1 MFCKKYISQITE
13 ITHEKQQADAILT
26 AIDRSMAVI
35 EFDKS
40 GNIITANDLF
50 LQTTG
55 YALSE
60 IQGKHHQMFVPQKKR
75 GTKEYQQF
83 WHALG
88 KGEFKQNK
96 YLRVSKQGDYIWLQA
111 SYNPILDENGQV
123 IKVVKFATDI
133 TAQTNRNIDLE
144 NQFIAINR
152 ALAVIEFDL
161 NGTILNAND
170 NFLNTVG
177 YSAAEIV
184 GQHHSNFVSDDEKN
198 SAEYKA
204 FWEKLKRGEYISGTF
219 KRFDKQGKVIWLE
232 AAYNAILDAE
242 GNPYKVVKYAMDVSN
257 NDLTKSLTAAV
268 NECITVLAAI
278 ADGDLTVRVEGD
290 YEGNLATLKS
300 SINET
305 VSQLTDLIGSIKE
318 VANTVY
324 GEVKQV
330 EQGSLDLNERVQRQA
345 AALEETSATMEQINA
360 SVQNNNKN
368 AQDVTQLSEKVQ
380 GQATEGSSIMHQTIE
395 AMSSIE
401 ESSQRIHDIVSL
413 IDSIAFQ
420 TNLLALNAAVEAAR
434 AGEHGR
440 GFAVVAGEVRSL
452 AQKAADAAKDIKLLI
467 EESTQRVQQGSK
479 LASHSGQTLE
489 EMTASIKQVH
499 QMMIQIG
506 QASQEQ
512 EEGVSQ
518 VNTAIGDLDSTTQQN
533 AAMVEET
540 AASAEAM
547 KHQSEQLLTI
557 VGKFRMGH
565 GELQSLNMAEASQGL
580 PSRNPHQQIL
590 PNQTTEHKKIS
601 FNPSVEKKP
610 TEKSSS
616 TDEWSDF

>member
-1 MFCKKYISQITE
+1 MFCKKYINQITE
-13 ITHEKQQADAILT
+13 ITHEKKQADAILK

-40 GNIITANDLF
+40 GKIITANDLF
-50 LQTTG
+50 LHATG

-60 IQGKHHQMFVPQKKR
+60 IQGKHHQIFVPQKTQD
-75 GTKEYQQF
+75 TKEYQQF
-83 WHALG
+83 WNALA
-88 KGEFKQNK
+88 KGEFHQGL
-96 YLRVSKQGDYIWLQA
+96 YLRLSKQGDYIWLQA
-111 SYNPILDENGQV
+111 SYNPIMDENGQV

-170 NFLNTVG
+170 NFLNTIG
-177 YSAAEIV
+177 YSAAEII
-184 GQHHSNFVSDDEKN
+184 GQHHRTFVSDDEKN
-198 SAEYKA
+198 SPEYKA
-204 FWEKLKRGEYISGTF
+204 FWEMLKRGEYISGTF

-268 NECITVLAAI
+268 NECITVLGAI

-360 SVQNNNKN
+360 SVHNNNQN
-368 AQDVTQLSEKVQ
+368 AQEVTLLSLNVQ
-380 GQATEGSSIMHQTIE
+380 EQASEGSAVMKQTID
-395 AMSSIE
+395 AMGGIQ
-401 ESSQRIHDIVSL
+401 ESSQRIGDIVSL

-452 AQKAADAAKDIKLLI
+452 AQKAANAAKDIKMLI
-467 EESTQRVQQGSK
+467 EESTQRVQQGST
-479 LASHSGQTLE
+479 LATRSGETLQ
-489 EMTASIKQVH
+489 EMTTAIQQVH
-499 QMMIQIG
+499 QMMVQIK

-547 KHQSEQLLTI
+547 KQQSEGLLEI
-557 VGKFRMGH
+557 VSKFRIDSSDLRIPSPSAILG
-565 GELQSLNMAEASQGL
+565 SQTK
-580 PSRNPHQQIL
+580 PKPMSSM
-590 PNQTTEHKKIS
+590 PN
-601 FNPSVEKKP
+601 KP
-610 TEKSSS
+610 TKPVGPAPAIQNKSPDRMASDI
-616 TDEWSDF
+616 DEWSDF

>member
-1 MFCKKYISQITE
+1 MFCKKYISQITA
-13 ITHEKQQADAILT
+13 ITNEKQQAEAILT
-26 AIDRSMAVI
+26 AIDRSMAMI

-40 GNIITANDLF
+40 GKIITANDLF

-60 IQGKHHQMFVPQKKR
+60 IQGKHHQIFVPQKTR
-75 GTKEYQQF
+75 DTKEYQQF
-83 WHALG
+83 WRALA
-88 KGEFKQNK
+88 KGEFQQDK

-170 NFLNTVG
+170 NFLQTVG
-177 YSAAEIV
+177 YTESEIV
-184 GQHHSNFVSDDEKN
+184 GQHHKMFVSDDEKN

-204 FWEKLKRGEYISGTF
+204 FWEMLKRGEYISGTF

-242 GNPYKVVKYAMDVSN
+242 GNPYKVVKYAMNVSN

-268 NECITVLAAI
+268 NECITVLGAI

-305 VSQLTDLIGSIKE
+305 ASQLTDLIGSIKE

-330 EQGSLDLNERVQRQA
+330 EQGSLDLNDRVQRQA
-345 AALEETSATMEQINA
+345 AALEETSATMHQMHA

-368 AQDVTQLSEKVQ
+368 AQDVTQLSQNVQ
-380 GQATEGSSIMHQTIE
+380 EQATQGSSVMQETIE
-395 AMSSIE
+395 AMGNIE
-401 ESSQRIHDIVSL
+401 ESSQRIGDIVSL

-440 GFAVVAGEVRSL
+440 GFAVVASEVRSL
-452 AQKAADAAKDIKLLI
+452 AQKAADAAKDITKLI
-467 EESTQRVQQGSK
+467 DESTQRVQHGST
-479 LASHSGQTLE
+479 LATRSGETLQ
-489 EMTASIKQVH
+489 EMTTAIQQVH
-499 QMMIQIG
+499 QMMVQIK

-547 KHQSEQLLTI
+547 KQQSEGLLEI
-557 VGKFRMGH
+557 VSKFRIDSSDLRIPSPSAILG
-565 GELQSLNMAEASQGL
+565 SQPKPKPMDSI
-580 PSRNPHQQIL
+580 PS
-590 PNQTTEHKKIS
+590 
-601 FNPSVEKKP
+601 KP
-610 TEKSSS
+610 TKLMNPAPAIQNQSPARALSN